1 MEFVRNPAHKTIL
14 ILDRGPKFAKFSE
27 IEFEVTY
34 KDGTKQK
41 KAGFAPKTL
50 WNCSLDC
57 TVEFHRIISDIFPSG
72 THLVRYIVSE
82 VTSQFVFNR
91 WHNVALNQEEFIQAL
106 YDLGCVEANPETDQ
120 STCSILNAVGLA
132 VDAFTQWSPH
142 QKRADAFYKTKF
154 YNKTQNTFE
163 IVKSD
168 RELEPIC
175 ETDGIDFYLLE
186 NSCTLIVITSFDN
199 IEQEFQ
205 KLVETIEQNMNDKN
219 RIIDDM
225 KNDEE
230 TPLDSLKVFILNIV
244 DDSDSVKDLVLPIDK
259 IANERLK
266 FRLFNINGKM
276 MTPYLHRVLL
286 DAYDLVSTTIK
297 GIPMKEDAQPGKS
310 LDYDVEIF
318 HPRSLHDQLR
328 DEGLLVDNS
337 PIISK
342 VAIGGYNTVALKW
355 CNPVQKLR
363 KDAYPIREACAY
375 STPADLLSR
384 PTICVVTFMKKGK
397 CIWLEL
403 PETSISKLEPNIS
416 GKVVS
421 HILTFDAS
429 RQGMALHAMS
439 LGSNL
444 KAKQSQMNK
453 ITSEDGDEF
462 SSGML
467 LIDEAFLTKF
477 DEEPMVE
484 IMSRMEAVYID
495 EPDPF
500 MFEFPSEKSPEKEP
514 DIFPVQKDNLTL
526 MKNISKDLVFSL
538 GFSPESFSCYHD
550 NPEFADI
557 RKLLKKK
564 KQITTE
570 KFKDVLTKTHKNV
583 DKLIKRIN
591 KNPGHCYPQIT
602 VDACLLS
609 VNSLLDQLRKDF
621 PHLYYQFF
629 NEIAKIF
636 FKLADS
642 RGLTKELKLNRK
654 RRPIY
659 DDDGEVSD
667 EEILEPSPKF
677 FCITNPTNTEI
688 LKPIVAPASPMEDGE
703 HIDDNIDDIDI
714 VKS

>member
-120 STCSILNAVGLA
+120 STCSILNAVGVA

-154 YNKTQNTFE
+154 YNKT
-163 IVKSD
+163 D

-175 ETDGIDFYLLE
+175 EDDNIDFYLLE
-186 NSCTLIVITSFDN
+186 NSCTLIVITSFDD
-199 IEQEFQ
+199 IDKEFQ

-225 KNDEE
+225 KNDDE

-244 DDSDSVKDLVLPIDK
+244 DDADSVKDPVIPVDK
-259 IANERLK
+259 IANEHLK

-276 MTPYLHRVLL
+276 MTSYLHRVLL

-318 HPRSLHDQLR
+318 HPGCLHDQLK
-328 DEGLLVDNS
+328 DEGLLKENS

-342 VAIGGYNTVALKW
+342 VPMGGYNTVTLKW

-403 PETSISKLEPNIS
+403 PETSISKTEANLA

-421 HILTFDAS
+421 HILTFDAA

-439 LGSNL
+439 LGANL
-444 KAKQSQMNK
+444 GARQYQMNK
-453 ITSEDGDEF
+453 IAADEGDDF

-467 LIDEAFLTKF
+467 LIDEAFLTKL
-477 DEEPMVE
+477 DEEPVVE
-484 IMSRMEAVYID
+484 IASRMEAVYID

-500 MFEFPSEKSPEKEP
+500 MFEFPSEKFPEKEP

-526 MKNISKDLVFSL
+526 MKIIYKDLVFSL
-538 GFSPESFSCYHD
+538 GFSPDTFSCYRE

-557 RKLLKKK
+557 RKILKKK
-564 KQITTE
+564 EVTTE
-570 KFKDVLTKTHKNV
+570 KFKDVLTKTQKNI
-583 DKLIKRIN
+583 DKLLKRIS
-591 KNPGHCYPQIT
+591 KNPGHCYPKIT
-602 VDACLLS
+602 IDACLFS
-609 VNSLLDQLRKDF
+609 INSLLDRLRKDF

-629 NEIAKIF
+629 NEISKIF

-642 RGLTKELKLNRK
+642 RGLTQPLKLNRK

-659 DDDGEVSD
+659 EDDSEISD
-667 EEILEPSPKF
+667 EEVLEPSPKF
-677 FCITNPTNTEI
+677 YCISNPTDNEV
-688 LKPIVAPASPMEDGE
+688 LKPTLAPASPMEDGE

-714 VKS
+714 VKG